1 MDWSISYS
9 DITSLTGDSKDDIAH
24 GDASEKVQCVGNMYN
39 ISLTEAS
46 KDDIAHGG
54 ASEKVQCVG
63 DMYTISLTEIKVI
76 VEYSMIS
83 HII

>member
-9 DITSLTGDSKDDIAH
+9 DITSLTG
-24 GDASEKVQCVGNMYN
+24 
-39 ISLTEAS
+39 TS

-54 ASEKVQCVG
+54 ASEKVQCVGDMYTIGLTGASKDVIAHGGALERVQCVG